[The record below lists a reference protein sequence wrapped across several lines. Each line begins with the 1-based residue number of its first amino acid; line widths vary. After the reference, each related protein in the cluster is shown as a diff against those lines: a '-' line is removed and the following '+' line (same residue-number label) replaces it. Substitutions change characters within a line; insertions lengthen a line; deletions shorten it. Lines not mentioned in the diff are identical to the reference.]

1 MTSPSVC
8 PDVGVWRAWLD
19 HEAGLA
25 ADGLD
30 LEAHLHT
37 CPGCRQAVAELE
49 QDAAFARATVG
60 ALPPL
65 LASAGQAALARERLA
80 WRQRTAAASR
90 TATAA
95 GRPGGAPTRTPQE
108 RITMTIARI
117 STPWRVAASGLAAAL
132 VVSVVVAFSPGART
146 AAAAFLAQF
155 RSQEVAAIEVT
166 PQTQADITRTLSM
179 LNNLGTVQGTTP
191 SAIRGSEQRGEQRSV
206 SLDEASREV
215 GFALKTPD
223 PAALPAG
230 LSATPRVNVTPAFQ
244 ERFTFSK
251 AKAAAYFQSAG
262 HPEVSL
268 PDKFDGASLVVSI
281 PAAAMLQYGNDAS
294 REALVIGQAG
304 EIVVDVQGNV
314 SLDELRDFLLGL
326 PGLPPAAVAQ
336 LRQIR
341 NWNDTLP
348 IPVPVDK
355 VHWQPASF
363 PNGGQGLLLN
373 DNSGVGSAAIWH
385 QSGHL
390 YGVAG
395 SLKATDLK
403 RVADSLAAH

>member
-1 MTSPSVC
+1 
-8 PDVGVWRAWLD
+8 
-19 HEAGLA
+19 
-25 ADGLD
+25 
-30 LEAHLHT
+30 
-37 CPGCRQAVAELE
+37 
-49 QDAAFARATVG
+49 
-60 ALPPL
+60 
-65 LASAGQAALARERLA
+65 
-80 WRQRTAAASR
+80 
-90 TATAA
+90 
-95 GRPGGAPTRTPQE
+95 
-108 RITMTIARI
+108 MTIARI

-166 PQTQADITRTLSM
+166 PQSQADIARTLGT

-191 SAIRGSEQRGEQRSV
+191 AAVRGNEQRSV

-251 AKAAAYFQSAG
+251 AKAAAFYQSAG

-281 PAAAMLQYGNDAS
+281 PATAMLQYGNDAS

-314 SLDELRDFLLGL
+314 SLDEMRDFLLGL

-363 PNGGQGLLLN
+363 PNGGQGLLLD

-385 QSGHL
+385 QNGHL